1 MLLDQPED
9 IEEGKA
15 EVERDGAAG
24 ARDLSGYNTTLT
36 MPAAIYDGQ
45 IDGNK
50 ITFKRQD
57 PWSHHRTIT
66 FAGIVNGEEITFTR
80 TVLVKPGGRPGGNG
94 IFGSSGAAEFTEQR
108 VAPSGAASVPAKPD
122 Q

>member
-1 MLLDQPED
+1 
-9 IEEGKA
+9 
-15 EVERDGAAG
+15 
-24 ARDLSGYNTTLT
+24 LSVYNTTLT
-36 MPAAIYDGQ
+36 MSATIYDGQ

-66 FAGIVNGEEITFTR
+66 FAGIASGEEITFTR

-94 IFGSSGAAEFTEQR
+94 IFGSSGAAEFTAQR
-108 VAPSGAASVPAKPD
+108 VAPSGAASVRAKPD